1 MDDVG
6 LLPRIPSSHLLLV
19 HKASAKH
26 SGYRNELFNHP
37 WAFAGWCLPC
47 ISALWSPEHILNI
60 WLERQSAVTFP
71 ILGLTAA
78 SIKLPRQLIQW
89 SDLIIWGHSQQQAG
103 TIHAEALSN
112 PLQRHMNPRASTKLP
127 ESGPPWQTLKN
138 FLTLFPFLVSF
149 EQAILFGWGGSES
162 SKEIQAFL
170 LLSVC
175 LLLGNIS

>member
-1 MDDVG
+1 MT
-6 LLPRIPSSHLLLV
+6 
-19 HKASAKH
+19 
-26 SGYRNELFNHP
+26 
-37 WAFAGWCLPC
+37 WAFYRGYPHPTYCLFIKPQPSTLATGTSSSTIREHLQDGVCLC

-71 ILGLTAA
+71 ILGLTAT

-162 SKEIQAFL
+162 SKEIRAFL